1 MSGLSIGE
9 FVART
14 GVAEGTLRMW
24 ERRHGFPAPRRLP
37 SGHRRYSEAEVELV
51 RRVAGER
58 AGGMSL
64 AGAIARVR
72 NDDHA
77 SGRSVWAA
85 LRLLRPDLE
94 PRPLRKP
101 VLLALSRA
109 IEDESL
115 ARAERALL
123 FGSFQ
128 TERFYRQAEA
138 RWRELS
144 QGAELA
150 VVFADFDRVRSPP
163 RAPAEVPVDP
173 SHPLAREWTIVC
185 CAPAHTV
192 CLAAWE
198 RPPAPGRRGERV
210 LETIWSVEPEVTR
223 AAARICAEIA
233 ASIHPELVKR
243 VEARLDHPP
252 APLVPQQLRLA
263 AAITNRTLSYLRP
276 VAFAGPPERARASAE
291 TQEAPVRAPSSRRNP
306 LTPEVSSS

>member
-9 FVART
+9 LVART

-37 SGHRRYSEAEVELV
+37 SGHRRYSEEDIELV
-51 RRVAGER
+51 RRVAAER
-58 AGGMSL
+58 AAGMSL
-64 AGAIARVR
+64 AGAIARVK
-72 NDDHA
+72 DDDRA
-77 SGRSVWAA
+77 SGGSVWAG
-85 LRLLRPDLE
+85 LRLRRPDLE

-128 TERFYRQAEA
+128 TERFYRQTEP
-138 RWRELS
+138 RWSELS

-150 VVFADFDRVRSPP
+150 VVFAGFEEVRSPP
-163 RAPAEVPVDP
+163 GAPVEIPVGP
-173 SHPLAREWTIVC
+173 GHPLTREWTIVC

-198 RPPAPGRRGERV
+198 RPPLPGRRRDGERV
-210 LETIWSVEPEVTR
+210 LETIWSVEPEVAH
-223 AAARICAEIA
+223 AAARICAGVA
-233 ASIHPELVKR
+233 ASAAPGLAER
-243 VEARLDHPP
+243 VEARLAQPA
-252 APLVPQQLRLA
+252 APLVSEQLRLA
-263 AAITNRTLSYLRP
+263 AAITNRALSYLEP
-276 VAFAGPPERARASAE
+276 VAHARTPERSRASAAR
-291 TQEAPVRAPSSRRNP
+291 Q
-306 LTPEVSSS
+306 